1 MVKQVEIKKMNWVDK
16 LFDTLGAFCA
26 MYLIALC
33 VSLVFIELL
42 KIIVR

>member
-1 MVKQVEIKKMNWVDK
+1 MNCVDK

-33 VSLVFIELL
+33 VSLVLMELL
-42 KIIVR
+42 KIIVKPFGT